1 MATPFKMRSG
11 NKVSFKS
18 MGSSPAKQAAPTAA
32 ELAQIET
39 NKQEP
44 RTNQEI
50 KQTSKTQ
57 KDKNKR
63 QGSDGGKKRTFT
75 EKNANKI
82 AKRTAQL
89 ERAKILESQTNP
101 DGTSKGERTFGWKN
115 FGKGLLEG
123 KGIMPSLSGAIGTG
137 EYKSSQAQRR
147 LDKLKGNKNRYDE
160 GVTQDTDSNTKKATQ
175 EVKNNKQKVEKKDNE
190 KKDKNKAKAILKQGE
205 EDAKIELSKK
215 MNKAADLDSDI

>member
-18 MGSSPAKQAAPTAA
+18 MGSSPAKQAALTAA

-39 NKQEP
+39 NKQKT

-57 KDKNKR
+57 KVQNKR
-63 QGSDGGKKRTFT
+63 QDSDGGKKRTFT

-137 EYKSSQAQRR
+137 EYKSAQAQRR

-160 GVTQDTDSNTKKATQ
+160 GVTQDTNSNTKKAKQ
-175 EVKNNKQKVEKKDNE
+175 KVKTNKQKVEDKDN
-190 KKDKNKAKAILKQGE
+190 KNKDKKAAEAILQKGE
-205 EDAKIELSKK
+205 NDAKIKLD
-215 MNKAADLDSDI
+215 NKIANAANLDSDI

>member
-18 MGSSPAKQAAPTAA
+18 MGSSPAKQVAPTAK

-39 NKQEP
+39 NKQKT

-63 QGSDGGKKRTFT
+63 QDSDGGKKRTFT

-137 EYKSSQAQRR
+137 EYKSAQAQRR

-160 GVTQDTDSNTKKATQ
+160 GVTQDTDSNTKKANQ
-175 EVKNNKQKVEKKDNE
+175 EVKTNKQKVEKKDN
-190 KKDKNKAKAILKQGE
+190 KNKDKKAAEAILRKGE
-205 EDAKIELSKK
+205 NDAKIKLD
-215 MNKAADLDSDI
+215 NKIANATNLDSDI